1 MSTVKKLE
9 RKVSKNISNICQKK
23 LKKVL
28 TLKKI
33 FGIFEKCCELTAMIF
48 EN

>member
-1 MSTVKKLE
+1 MS
-9 RKVSKNISNICQKK
+9 KK

-28 TLKKI
+28 TLKNI
-33 FGIFEKCCELTAMIF
+33 FDIFKKCCELTAMIF

>member
-1 MSTVKKLE
+1 MS
-9 RKVSKNISNICQKK
+9 KK
-23 LKKVL
+23 LKNLL

-33 FGIFEKCCELTAMIF
+33 FDIFNECCEKTAMIF